1 MKNIHKKNT
10 VEFLNEKRFIYYF
23 GEAQQK
29 AEIDQKLGEKKAEAE
44 RKAAEGEE
52 NKPEKV
58 NKIKTRY
65 AGERAEE
72 LVKCDLLKKSDSVDP
87 YEKEQAQKKEKRIK
101 DETVEPDKLE
111 GKFLSAKD
119 VNDNM
124 RKLYAILGKDW
135 DQIKA
140 AEEQKEK
147 EDKAKSKE
155 PEVKPDAQPGSP
167 DQPKQPESPDKPKTI
182 KFDSVQ
188 YIFGESMDATPDEKI
203 FQARSAVM
211 KEIEAKTVGKEFK
224 NIDEVKTVIQVA
236 INNMDDKTLSALA
249 GKTMKIKAGEYN
261 FSFKFVKPGES
272 PNQKAGVESV
282 SATPIKKP
290 DDKPKEPE
298 VKAEPP
304 EALTRI
310 KFSTLQRLTS
320 SVDKNADANTKEAIA
335 AVMNEIQSKTQGILF
350 ETTDD
355 LTKVIKQSMNSL
367 NPKYIAALTGKD
379 IMLKADEYNISFRF
393 VKPGEVPTRPSG
405 VESVSVSK
413 IKPPEAPKPPEAKDK
428 PAEDKSKLVESK
440 EVTELRGEITKQAK
454 QIFEEYS
461 KMSKEDL
468 VKQGLNNGNKLAY
481 EMSVRIN
488 NLGIQLSDKL
498 SKLDKTYFLEDP
510 FPSVGKMGFN
520 QNGIYCE
527 SMTPFI
533 NKLYADK
540 KIEDS
545 TKKETPKA
553 YEYLVKFSEK
563 VTEVSKKFEDK
574 NYITQLGI
582 TNFEEFSK
590 KYEQEVATAVGT
602 IDKKLISSIEW
613 KKLEYKTLNNSI
625 TSAVYFRLEEGKE
638 PKISPSVSRLRAK
651 WEALNPPAK
660 EEPAPKEEQ
669 PKAPVE
675 EKPDPAKFNKIR
687 PTAEAAINRG
697 LALSYEGS
705 MYNDPIGIAMA
716 IKLQLQKLP
725 LQEQYLLPIDYM
737 TPQGIKI
744 ERIYSGEKMQVRV
757 TGVTETVARKYVESW
772 EKAPRA
778 TAEANEKKWAKVKCV
793 DVYGTEKPKP
803 EGWLMTKEG
812 AKLDKEAKEKKAK
825 EKGDDKPKDAGVQK
839 PEEKPADA
847 ESPEVKETRNKVEAG
862 MKKIFDNVS
871 KMSKEDMSAKGV
883 FNILHEMSFATKA
896 LEKTLAPDLAKL
908 DKTYTSDKL
917 QPPILI
923 YFNKAGIC
931 MEKPEQWVNDQL
943 TAKGALDSVDAKSP
957 NAFNYTKLFT
967 SKMVELKEKYSTQK
981 ILTEQGIKNPEDM
994 SKKFNQELQ
1003 AMMEKADP
1011 KMVDKIE
1018 WANLPGQTLVY
1029 PGYSYASF
1037 RLEKGKKVAV
1047 SVNEAGIR
1055 TLWDK
1060 ANAPKPA
1067 FEATQGEESGKE
1079 DAPEKVEKAKS
1090 IVNEEVKA
1098 IFKKYNDYTPEKLK
1112 SENLNNRTIL
1122 MNAIMSDIK
1131 VSDTKLRT
1139 MPEISELN
1147 KTHQTEAVPKIFV
1160 SFNKYGMRPVGL
1172 NDWMKNFYKDK
1183 KIQDTESKETPNAR
1197 KAEEKIIE
1205 TLTKLNARNST
1216 SMDKETLKKQGID
1229 SFALYYKFA
1238 TEAAKKEI
1246 DALGPDL
1253 FANIEWD
1260 KLPNKTFKS
1269 PYTFYAEVKREQ
1281 NSKESQYTFN
1291 YAMYKAEWDEMA
1303 DKPKPPEE
1311 VKKPTAKA
1319 QPVKAMEA
1327 PIGAPGAKRIPGK
1340 MYDKMPTKSPKDAPI
1355 GSYQYN
1361 DDISSIWVSD
1371 GKKWT
1376 KVKDDLRP

>member
-1 MKNIHKKNT
+1 MKNTHKKNQADLLK
-10 VEFLNEKRFIYYF
+10 ENRLIFYF

-44 RKAAEGEE
+44 KKAAEGEE

-58 NKIKTRY
+58 NKLKTRY
-65 AGERAEE
+65 SGERADE
-72 LVKCDLLKKSDSVDP
+72 LIKCDLLKKSSSVDP
-87 YEKEQAQKKEKRIK
+87 YEKQQAEKKEKRIK
-101 DETVEPDKLE
+101 DETIEPSKLE
-111 GKFLSAKD
+111 EKVLSAKEI
-119 VNDNM
+119 NDNM

-135 DQIKA
+135 DQVKA

-147 EDKAKSKE
+147 DDKAKPKE

-167 DQPKQPESPDKPKTI
+167 DQPKPPESPDKPKTI
-182 KFDSVQ
+182 KFDAVQ
-188 YIFGESMDATPDEKI
+188 YIFGESMDANPDEKI
-203 FQARSAVM
+203 SVAKNAVL
-211 KEIEAKTVGKEFK
+211 KEIESKTVGKEFK
-224 NIDEVKTVIQVA
+224 NIDEVKTVIQIA

-249 GKTMKIKAGEYN
+249 GKTMKIRGGEYN
-261 FSFKFVKPGES
+261 FSFRFVKPGES

-282 SATPIKKP
+282 SAEPIKKP
-290 DDKPKEPE
+290 NDKPKEPE
-298 VKAEPP
+298 AKAEPP
-304 EALTRI
+304 EVLTRI
-310 KFSTLQRLTS
+310 KFATLQRLAS
-320 SVDKNADANTKEAIA
+320 SVDKNADANTKEAVS
-335 AVMNEIQSKTQGILF
+335 AVMKEIQFQTQGIVF
-350 ETTDD
+350 ETSED

-428 PAEDKSKLVESK
+428 PAEDKSKPVESK

-498 SKLDKTYFLEDP
+498 SKVDKTYFIQDP
-510 FPSVGKMGFN
+510 FPNVGRMGFN

-563 VTEVSKKFEDK
+563 VTEVSKKFDDK
-574 NYITQLGI
+574 AYITQLGI
-582 TNFEEFSK
+582 TTFEEYSK
-590 KYEQEVATAVGT
+590 KYEQEISAAVKT

-613 KKLEYKTLNNSI
+613 KKLEYKTLNNAI
-625 TSAVYFRLEEGKE
+625 TATVYFRLEEGKD
-638 PKISPSVSRLRAK
+638 PQISPSVARLRAR
-651 WEALNPPAK
+651 WEAINPPTK
-660 EEPAPKEEQ
+660 EEPVAKVDE
-669 PKAPVE
+669 PKAPIE
-675 EKPDPAKFNKIR
+675 EKPDPEKFNKIR
-687 PTAEAAINRG
+687 PTADAAINRG

-725 LQEQYLLPIDYM
+725 IQEQYLLPIDYM

-744 ERIYSGEKMQVRV
+744 QRIYTDEKMQVRV

-778 TAEANEKKWAKVKCV
+778 TAEVNEKKWAKVSCV

-825 EKGDDKPKDAGVQK
+825 EKGGDKPKDADAQK
-839 PEEKPADA
+839 PEEKPADV

-871 KMSKEDMSAKGV
+871 KMSKEEMSTKGV
-883 FNILHEMSFATKA
+883 FNILHEISFASKA

-923 YFNKAGIC
+923 SFNKAGIS
-931 MEKPEQWVNDQL
+931 MEMPDKWVSDQL
-943 TAKGALDSVDAKSP
+943 AAKGAVDSVDAKSP
-957 NAFNYTKLFT
+957 NAFNYTKLFN
-967 SKMVELKEKYSTQK
+967 SKMIELRDKYSSK
-981 ILTEQGIKNPEDM
+981 KLLTEQGINTPEDM

-1003 AMMEKADP
+1003 AIMEKTDP
-1011 KMVDKIE
+1011 KMIDKIE

-1029 PGYSYASF
+1029 PAYSYASF

-1060 ANAPKPA
+1060 ANVPKPA
-1067 FEATQGEESGKE
+1067 FEATDDEKAKE
-1079 DAPEKVEKAKS
+1079 DAPDKIDNAKNKVDQ
-1090 IVNEEVKA
+1090 EVKA
-1098 IFKKYNDYTPEKLK
+1098 LLKKYTDMSASDMKSKGFDNKIKL
-1112 SENLNNRTIL
+1112 TD
-1122 MNAIMSDIK
+1122 AIMTDLKAI
-1131 VSDTKLRT
+1131 DAKLQ
-1139 MPEISELN
+1139 PDL
-1147 KTHQTEAVPKIFV
+1147 AVLEKSYSYKPTPNLDMW
-1160 SFNKYGMRPVGL
+1160 FNKYGLRPVGL
-1172 NDWMKNFYKDK
+1172 DGWINNLYKDK
-1183 KIQDTESKETPNAR
+1183 KVKNIESEKGQTPNAR
-1197 KAEEKIIE
+1197 KAIDTIMKTINGVNEKCNE
-1205 TLTKLNARNST
+1205 TEYLQKAKVKTFGDYYKLITDEMTKAV
-1216 SMDKETLKKQGID
+1216 KGID
-1229 SFALYYKFA
+1229 PKIY
-1238 TEAAKKEI
+1238 EQV
-1246 DALGPDL
+1246 
-1253 FANIEWD
+1253 EWD
-1260 KLPNKTFKS
+1260 KLPDNMIKT
-1269 PYTFYAEVKREQ
+1269 PYTFQAEVTRTKDA
-1281 NSKESQYTFN
+1281 KEPTLKFN
-1291 YAMYKAEWDEMA
+1291 YANLKGIYDSWNYDGGKVRNFTVLDEA
-1303 DKPKPPEE
+1303 KPK
-1311 VKKPTAKA
+1311 AA
-1319 QPVKAMEA
+1319 
-1327 PIGAPGAKRIPGK
+1327 
-1340 MYDKMPTKSPKDAPI
+1340 
-1355 GSYQYN
+1355 
-1361 DDISSIWVSD
+1361 
-1371 GKKWT
+1371 
-1376 KVKDDLRP
+1376 